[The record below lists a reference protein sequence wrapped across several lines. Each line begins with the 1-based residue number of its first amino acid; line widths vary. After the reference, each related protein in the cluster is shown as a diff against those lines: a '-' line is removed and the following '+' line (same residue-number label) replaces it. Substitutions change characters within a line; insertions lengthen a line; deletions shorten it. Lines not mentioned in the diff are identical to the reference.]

1 MLVRRQLWKHDRL
14 VVVVV
19 LVAVLL
25 EMLLVVV
32 LLEMLMNRLFQ
43 DDYFRCN

>member
-25 EMLLVVV
+25 EMMVVVV

-43 DDYFRCN
+43 DDYFGCN